1 MTFKS
6 IIITAVWSGNS
17 FYQCQLFP
25 FVVDYCIPASLQ
37 LKKKSSH
44 VLYESGNK
52 LNSVQGFPSPMDYAN
67 EGVLFPEASHL
78 SGTSPPARAP
88 AAAARAGAGGLRW
101 PDAHRTG
108 ATPVAQSCRQ
118 RYY

>member
-37 LKKKSSH
+37 LKKKKNNQAMC
-44 VLYESGNK
+44 YMNREIN
-52 LNSVQGFPSPMDYAN
+52 
-67 EGVLFPEASHL
+67 
-78 SGTSPPARAP
+78 
-88 AAAARAGAGGLRW
+88 
-101 PDAHRTG
+101 
-108 ATPVAQSCRQ
+108 
-118 RYY
+118 